1 MFFCVHG
8 PGTSADTS
16 VSTGEVMIVTK
27 LIRDFRSS
35 PIDFRREARRCQ
47 SALFLSL
54 ALLLAACA
62 STSDTDC
69 PDSQRSAS
77 GECRATGSYEWADKA
92 AQEAQ
97 KRFEDS
103 RPGRR

>member
-1 MFFCVHG
+1 MTLIKRI
-8 PGTSADTS
+8 PG
-16 VSTGEVMIVTK
+16 
-27 LIRDFRSS
+27 LRSS
-35 PIDFRREARRCQ
+35 LVGCTGAAGACRPMVVL
-47 SALFLSL
+47 ALS
-54 ALLLAACA
+54 LLLAACA

-77 GECRATGSYEWADKA
+77 GECRATGAYEWSDTA

-97 KRFEDS
+97 RRFEDS